1 MVDDDPNGLRRT
13 PSLGIGVAAG
23 WLLPGSST
31 HVEVVLAAVAVVAEV
46 EDLMVGQAADGAI
59 GVGPVGDVDP
69 QRRAALAGITKVQL
83 DGGWVVGDGADD
95 PPGQGPLGQEPLV
108 ILQNLLA
115 GIDPQV
121 AIGEPLV
128 PQRRLGKL
136 SVASILKDDDQESLR
151 VEGQRP
157 ST

>member
-1 MVDDDPNGLRRT
+1 
-13 PSLGIGVAAG
+13 
-23 WLLPGSST
+23 
-31 HVEVVLAAVAVVAEV
+31 
-46 EDLMVGQAADGAI
+46 MVGQAADGAI
-59 GVGPVGDVDP
+59 GVGLVGDVDP
-69 QRRAALAGITKVQL
+69 QRRAAVTGVAEIEL
-83 DGGWVVGDGADD
+83 DGGWVVGDGTDD

-108 ILQNLLA
+108 ILQDLLA

-136 SVASILKDDDQESLR
+136 SVASILEDGDQESLR

>member
-1 MVDDDPNGLRRT
+1 
-13 PSLGIGVAAG
+13 
-23 WLLPGSST
+23 
-31 HVEVVLAAVAVVAEV
+31 
-46 EDLMVGQAADGAI
+46 MVGQAADGAI
-59 GVGPVGDVDP
+59 GVGLVGDVDP
-69 QRRAALAGITKVQL
+69 QRRAAVTGVAEIEL

-108 ILQNLLA
+108 ILQDLLA

-136 SVASILKDDDQESLR
+136 SVVSILEDGDQESLR

>member
-1 MVDDDPNGLRRT
+1 MV
-13 PSLGIGVAAG
+13 A
-23 WLLPGSST
+23 GSSVT
-31 HVEVVLAAVAVVAEV
+31 A
-46 EDLMVGQAADGAI
+46 
-59 GVGPVGDVDP
+59 PTT
-69 QRRAALAGITKVQL
+69 RRAR
-83 DGGWVVGDGADD
+83 
-95 PPGQGPLGQEPLV
+95 GPLGQEPLV
-108 ILQNLLA
+108 VLQDLLA

-136 SVASILKDDDQESLR
+136 SVVSILKDDDQESLR